1 MHYIYYSKCES
12 ILNYYLFMI
21 YVRIGENQNE
31 AFAKVNPF
39 KVLPTIEED
48 GYMLF
53 ESAAILTYV
62 AEKYNL
68 PDHWYPKD
76 LKQRGKVDQYLHW
89 HHSHTR
95 GLAKLFFPKVCIGLI
110 F

>member
-1 MHYIYYSKCES
+1 
-12 ILNYYLFMI
+12 MI

-68 PDHWYPKD
+68 PDHWYPK
-76 LKQRGKVDQYLHW
+76 
-89 HHSHTR
+89 
-95 GLAKLFFPKVCIGLI
+95 PKPVSYTHLTLPTNREV
-110 F
+110 